1 MYTVER
7 LIFRKYLKA
16 DLQDVRLEQAVPYP
30 ENEIVL
36 SVNPKQITWDKPR
49 IIEKTRTQ
57 KPGRFV
63 FADWGMDTIKIKI
76 TGQTGSML
84 PTEDDRTLLF
94 DIINRGESSPGN
106 TAQDWTLNE
115 LMEYIPYSM
124 LLDVNK
130 NYKKFKDLERM
141 YLNFDMNEQVMVL
154 IIANEYRRVVMTNF
168 SFTQSTENPWHW
180 EYTIDLEQVS
190 LEMGESL
197 FLRNQINVED
207 QHPEEYQIP

>member
-16 DLQDVRLEQAVPYP
+16 DLQDVRLEQAVVQPG
-30 ENEIVL
+30 NEIVL
-36 SVNPKQITWDKPR
+36 SVNPKQIVWAKPR

-63 FADWGMDTIKIKI
+63 FADWGMDTIKITV

-84 PTEDDRTLLF
+84 PTEKDRDQLVKLAEHYGTLPSGT
-94 DIINRGESSPGN
+94 INDLPLSS
-106 TAQDWTLNE
+106 
-115 LMEYIPYSM
+115 LMEYIPYSVI
-124 LLDVNK
+124 LFINE
-130 NYKKFKDLERM
+130 NYKRFKNLESM
-141 YLNFDMNEQVMVL
+141 YLGFDLNEELMVL
-154 IIANEYRRVVMTNF
+154 VIANEYRRVVMTNF

-190 LEMGESL
+190 FETGEL
-197 FLRNQINVED
+197 FFQRNQINVED

>member
-7 LIFRKYLKA
+7 LIFRKYLKT